1 MYLSRIRLDAGK
13 RETMTALSN
22 PGKFHGAVESAFPE
36 ERRSEQLSLFGTPS
50 GGEQSRK
57 LWRVDSLGD
66 EIYLLVLSEN
76 LPELASAV
84 RQFGYP
90 GEAAETKDYSKLTDR
105 ITAGSRWQF
114 RLTAN
119 PTVSRKKNPGDDRGK
134 VMAHVTVAH
143 QEQWLAERAAANGF
157 SLEAGEYRVTKSRI
171 YKFQKQGR
179 SRPVT
184 LLSVT
189 FDGILTVADPEKF
202 RGALLSGI
210 GRGKAYGNGLLTV
223 VKVRDD
229 G

>member
-22 PGKFHGAVESAFPE
+22 PQKFHGAVESAFPE
-36 ERRSEQLSLFGTPS
+36 ERRQEQISLFSAPD
-50 GGEQSRK
+50 GGEQNRR
-57 LWRVDSLGD
+57 LWRIDSLGD

-76 LPELASAV
+76 RPDLTSAV

-119 PTVSRKKNPGDDRGK
+119 PTVCRKKNPGDSRGK
-134 VMAHVTVAH
+134 VMAHVTAAH
-143 QEQWLAERAAANGF
+143 QEQWLAERAGANGF
-157 SLEAGEYRVTKSRI
+157 SLEAGEYRVTKSRN
-171 YKFQKQGR
+171 YRFNKHGK
-179 SRPVT
+179 RPVT

-189 FDGILTVADPEKF
+189 FDGILTVTDPDKF
-202 RGALLSGI
+202 KTALLSGI

-223 VKVRDD
+223 VRVR
-229 G
+229 GNG

>member
-1 MYLSRIRLDAGK
+1 
-13 RETMTALSN
+13 
-22 PGKFHGAVESAFPE
+22 
-36 ERRSEQLSLFGTPS
+36 
-50 GGEQSRK
+50 
-57 LWRVDSLGD
+57 
-66 EIYLLVLSEN
+66 
-76 LPELASAV
+76 
-84 RQFGYP
+84 
-90 GEAAETKDYSKLTDR
+90 
-105 ITAGSRWQF
+105 
-114 RLTAN
+114 
-119 PTVSRKKNPGDDRGK
+119 
-134 VMAHVTVAH
+134 MAHVTVAH

-157 SLEAGEYRVTKSRI
+157 SLEAGEYRVTKSQI
-171 YKFQKQGR
+171 YKFQKHGR